1 MPVDKRELLG
11 FLELV
16 DEQLDS
22 KIRVN
27 AVGGTAMTLLGL
39 KASTIDI
46 DFDFSEKDAKTF
58 KAVLEGIP
66 HGYQI
71 DLYSQGY
78 IFAQQLPPDYVDKC
92 VPIKTKLENISLY
105 SIHPLDI
112 VASKLGRLN
121 DRDMQDIEVCIK
133 KHRLSKEG
141 VRKRAR
147 QVELSVNR
155 PGDYRA
161 NTKVVL
167 GRFFGKC

>member
-16 DEQLDS
+16 DEQLDRG
-22 KIRVN
+22 IRVN

-46 DFDFSEKDAKTF
+46 DFDFSEEDAKTF
-58 KAVLEGIP
+58 KAVLEGIS
-66 HGYQI
+66 HGYKVDI
-71 DLYSQGY
+71 FSEGY

-92 VPIKTKLENISLY
+92 VPIKTKLERISLY
-105 SIHPLDI
+105 TIHPLDI

-121 DRDMQDIEVCIK
+121 DRDMQDIETCIR
-133 KHRLSKEG
+133 KHRLSKAD
-141 VRKRAR
+141 VIKRAR
-147 QVELSVNR
+147 QVEISVNR
-155 PGDYRA
+155 PEDYSA

-167 GRFFGKC
+167 ERFFLKG